1 MTSNSFDIWRD
12 QRLEEIETFL
22 TKHLATPRNKL
33 NKLNKLSEAMSY
45 AVLDGGKRI
54 RPLLVMAAGGVFD
67 ASTNGLVYVASAV
80 ELIHCYSLVHDDM
93 PCMDDDD
100 LRRGRKTVHKKY
112 NDATALL
119 VGDTLQSLAFG
130 LLADEYNGLSDCVKL
145 KLVSELS
152 NASGINGMAG
162 GQFLDLEF
170 VGREAGRAE
179 LEEMHSMKTG
189 ALLAACVR
197 MGAAAGSVSQQEE
210 YAEPLHRYSTAL
222 GLGFQVV
229 DDILDATATT
239 DRLGKTAG
247 KDAKNSKPTFVT
259 VLGMQAS
266 KEITDDLEWQ
276 ARAAAKELPQEGG
289 YLVDLVDVVF
299 NRDF

>member
-1 MTSNSFDIWRD
+1 MTSNSFDIWRE
-12 QRLEEIETFL
+12 QQLEEIEKFL
-22 TKHLATPRNKL
+22 KKHLANPRNR
-33 NKLNKLSEAMSY
+33 LNKLSEAMSY

-67 ASTNGLVYVASAV
+67 ASKNGLVYVASAV

-119 VGDTLQSLAFG
+119 VGDALQSLAFG
-130 LLADEYNGLSDCVKL
+130 LLVDEYNGLSDHVKL
-145 KLVSELS
+145 KLVCELS

-170 VGREAGRAE
+170 VGRNANRAE

-197 MGAAAGSVSQQEE
+197 MGAATGSVTQEE
-210 YAEPLHRYSTAL
+210 YAEPLRRYSSAL
-222 GLGFQVV
+222 GLGFQIV
-229 DDILDATATT
+229 DDILDVTATT
-239 DRLGKTAG
+239 DTLGKTAG
-247 KDAKNSKPTFVT
+247 KDARNSKPTFVT
-259 VLGMQAS
+259 VLGMEVSQ
-266 KEITDDLEWQ
+266 EIADDLERQ
-276 ARAAAKELPQEGG
+276 AKAAAKELPQAGG

>member
-1 MTSNSFDIWRD
+1 MTSNSFDIWRE
-12 QRLEEIETFL
+12 QQLEEIEKFL
-22 TKHLATPRNKL
+22 TKCLAKPRNR
-33 NKLNKLSEAMSY
+33 LNKLSEAMSY

-54 RPLLVMAAGGVFD
+54 RPLLVMAAGGIFD
-67 ASTNGLVYVASAV
+67 ASKNGLVYVASAV

-112 NDATALL
+112 NDAIALL
-119 VGDTLQSLAFG
+119 VGDALQSLAFG
-130 LLADEYNGLSDCVKL
+130 LLADQFNGLSDPVKL

-152 NASGINGMAG
+152 NASGVDGMAG

-170 VGREAGRAE
+170 VGQKASRSE

-197 MGAAAGSVSQQEE
+197 MGAATGSTTQEE
-210 YAEPLHRYSTAL
+210 YAEPLRRYSSAL

-239 DRLGKTAG
+239 DTLGKTAG
-247 KDAKNSKPTFVT
+247 KDAANSKPTFVT
-259 VLGMQAS
+259 VLGMEAS
-266 KEITDDLEWQ
+266 EGIADDLEWQ

-289 YLVDLVDVVF
+289 YLVDLVDIVF

>member
-1 MTSNSFDIWRD
+1 MTSNSFDIWRE
-12 QRLEEIETFL
+12 QQLEEIEKFL
-22 TKHLATPRNKL
+22 TKRLANPRNR
-33 NKLNKLSEAMSY
+33 LNKLSEAMSY

-67 ASTNGLVYVASAV
+67 ASKNGLVYVASAV

-119 VGDTLQSLAFG
+119 VGDALQSLAFG
-130 LLADEYNGLSDCVKL
+130 LLVNEYNGLSDHVKL
-145 KLVSELS
+145 KLVCELS

-170 VGREAGRAE
+170 VGRNANRAE

-197 MGAAAGSVSQQEE
+197 MGAATGSVTQEQ
-210 YAEPLHRYSTAL
+210 YAEPLRRYSSAL

-229 DDILDATATT
+229 DDILDVTATT
-239 DRLGKTAG
+239 DTLGKTAG
-247 KDAKNSKPTFVT
+247 KDARNSKPTFVT
-259 VLGMQAS
+259 VLGMEVSQ
-266 KEITDDLEWQ
+266 EIADDLERQ
-276 ARAAAKELPQEGG
+276 AKAAAKELPQAGG

>member
-1 MTSNSFDIWRD
+1 MTSNSFDIWRE
-12 QRLEEIETFL
+12 QQLEEIVKFL
-22 TKHLATPRNKL
+22 TKCLAKPRNR
-33 NKLNKLSEAMSY
+33 LNKLSEAMSY

-54 RPLLVMAAGGVFD
+54 RPLLVMAAGGIFD
-67 ASTNGLVYVASAV
+67 ASKNGLVYVASAV

-112 NDATALL
+112 NDAIALL
-119 VGDTLQSLAFG
+119 VGDALQSLAFG
-130 LLADEYNGLSDCVKL
+130 LLADQFNGLSDPVKL

-152 NASGINGMAG
+152 NASGVDGMAG

-170 VGREAGRAE
+170 VGQKASRSE

-197 MGAAAGSVSQQEE
+197 MGAATGSVTQEE
-210 YAEPLHRYSTAL
+210 YVEPLRRYSSAL

-239 DRLGKTAG
+239 DTLGKTAG
-247 KDAKNSKPTFVT
+247 KDAANSKPTFVT
-259 VLGMQAS
+259 VLGMEAS
-266 KEITDDLEWQ
+266 EGIADDLEWQ

-289 YLVDLVDVVF
+289 YLVDLVDIVF

>member
-1 MTSNSFDIWRD
+1 MTSNSFDIWRE
-12 QRLEEIETFL
+12 QQLEEIEKFL
-22 TKHLATPRNKL
+22 TKQLANPRNR
-33 NKLNKLSEAMSY
+33 LNKLSEAMSY

-67 ASTNGLVYVASAV
+67 ASKNGLVYVASAV

-119 VGDTLQSLAFG
+119 VGDALQSLAFG
-130 LLADEYNGLSDCVKL
+130 LLADEYNGLSDHVKL
-145 KLVSELS
+145 KLVCELS

-170 VGREAGRAE
+170 VGRNASRAE

-197 MGAAAGSVSQQEE
+197 MGAATGSVTQEE
-210 YAEPLHRYSTAL
+210 YAEPLRRYSSAL

-229 DDILDATATT
+229 DDILDATAST
-239 DRLGKTAG
+239 DTLGKTAG

-259 VLGMQAS
+259 VLGMEVS
-266 KEITDDLEWQ
+266 KEIAGDLERQ
-276 ARAAAKELPQEGG
+276 ARAAAKELPRAGG
-289 YLVDLVDVVF
+289 YLIDLVDVVF

>member
-1 MTSNSFDIWRD
+1 MTSNSFDIWRE
-12 QRLEEIETFL
+12 QQLEEIEKFL
-22 TKHLATPRNKL
+22 TKCLAKPRNR
-33 NKLNKLSEAMSY
+33 LNKLSEAMSY

-54 RPLLVMAAGGVFD
+54 RPLLVMAAGGIFD
-67 ASTNGLVYVASAV
+67 ASKNGLVYVASAV

-112 NDATALL
+112 NDAIALL
-119 VGDTLQSLAFG
+119 VGDALQSLAFG
-130 LLADEYNGLSDCVKL
+130 LLADQFNGLSDPVKL

-152 NASGINGMAG
+152 NASGVDGMAG

-170 VGREAGRAE
+170 VGQKASRSE

-197 MGAAAGSVSQQEE
+197 MGAATGSVTQEE
-210 YAEPLHRYSTAL
+210 YVEPLRRYSSAL

-239 DRLGKTAG
+239 DTLGKTAG
-247 KDAKNSKPTFVT
+247 KDAANSKPTFVT
-259 VLGMQAS
+259 VLGMEAS
-266 KEITDDLEWQ
+266 EGIADDLEWQ

-289 YLVDLVDVVF
+289 YLVDLVDIVF

>member
-1 MTSNSFDIWRD
+1 MTSNSFDIWRE
-12 QRLEEIETFL
+12 QRLEEIEKFL
-22 TKHLATPRNKL
+22 TKRLANPRNR
-33 NKLNKLSEAMSY
+33 LNKLSEAMSY

-67 ASTNGLVYVASAV
+67 ASKNGLVYVASAV

-119 VGDTLQSLAFG
+119 VGDALQSLAFG
-130 LLADEYNGLSDCVKL
+130 LLVDEYNGLSDHVKL
-145 KLVSELS
+145 KLVCELS

-170 VGREAGRAE
+170 VGRNANRAE

-197 MGAAAGSVSQQEE
+197 MGAATGSVTQEE
-210 YAEPLHRYSTAL
+210 YAEPLRRYSSAL
-222 GLGFQVV
+222 GLGFQIV
-229 DDILDATATT
+229 DDILDVTATT
-239 DRLGKTAG
+239 DTLGKTAG

-259 VLGMQAS
+259 VLGMEVS
-266 KEITDDLEWQ
+266 KEVADDLERQ
-276 ARAAAKELPQEGG
+276 ARAAAKELPQAGG

>member
-1 MTSNSFDIWRD
+1 MTSNSFDIWRE
-12 QRLEEIETFL
+12 QQLEEIEKFL
-22 TKHLATPRNKL
+22 TKCLAKPRNR
-33 NKLNKLSEAMSY
+33 LNKLSEAMSY

-67 ASTNGLVYVASAV
+67 ASANGLVYVASAV

-119 VGDTLQSLAFG
+119 VGDALQSLAFG
-130 LLADEYNGLSDCVKL
+130 LLADEYNGLSDRVKL
-145 KLVSELS
+145 KLVSDLS
-152 NASGINGMAG
+152 KASGINGMAG

-170 VGREAGRAE
+170 VGCEASRTE

-189 ALLAACVR
+189 ALFAACVR
-197 MGAAAGSVSQQEE
+197 MGAAAGSVTQEE
-210 YAEPLHRYSTAL
+210 YAEPLRRYSSAL

-239 DRLGKTAG
+239 DKLGKTAG

-259 VLGMQAS
+259 VLGMEAS
-266 KEITDDLEWQ
+266 REICDDLERQ
-276 ARAAAKELPQEGG
+276 ARTAAKELPRDGG